1 MVKGGQ
7 RLVNRRQ
14 QLALL
19 QGQRPAIAASGKLLT
34 HSLNGGQL
42 AGVESQ
48 RISTH
53 QLAHLG
59 KKQNLNHGV
68 RPP

>member
-7 RLVNRRQ
+7 RLVYRRQ
-14 QLALL
+14 QLALF
-19 QGQRPAIAASGKLLT
+19 QRQRPTFAATGKLT
-34 HSLNGGQL
+34 PHGFDRR
-42 AGVESQ
+42 Q
-48 RISTH
+48 RIDLEGQGFGAN

-59 KKQNLNHGV
+59 KKQNLNHES